1 MRKLNCI
8 LLVDDDNDCN
18 YLHKRIL
25 MKTRCAERI
34 EVVNDGEQAL
44 HFLKTAVNGLYPC
57 PDLILLDIN
66 MPGMNGWEFLEEYE
80 KLDSNVRAR
89 MVLVMLTSSV
99 SPDDEA
105 RALGMNLIGGFKR
118 KYLNE
123 ESIMDIIRT
132 YFPENVQ
139 V

>member
-1 MRKLNCI
+1 MKKLNCI

-18 YLHKRIL
+18 YLHKRVL
-25 MKTRCAERI
+25 KKAQCAERI

-44 HFLKTAVNGLYPC
+44 HFLKTAVDGIYPC

-80 KLDSNVRAR
+80 KLDTTVRAR
-89 MVLVMLTSSV
+89 IVLVMLTSSV
-99 SPDDEA
+99 NPDDEA
-105 RALGMNLIGGFKR
+105 QALKMNIIGGFRR
-118 KYLNE
+118 KYLTE
-123 ESIMDIIRT
+123 ESIKEIIRT

>member
-1 MRKLNCI
+1 MKKLNCI

-18 YLHKRIL
+18 YLHKRVLI
-25 MKTRCAERI
+25 KTQCAERI
-34 EVVNDGEQAL
+34 VVVNDGEQAL
-44 HFLKTAVNGLYPC
+44 HFLKTAVHGKYPC

-80 KLDSNVRAR
+80 KLDSEVRAKI
-89 MVLVMLTSSV
+89 VLVMLTSSV

-105 RALGMNLIGGFKR
+105 RAQKMGSLGGFRR
-118 KYLNE
+118 KYLTE
-123 ESIMDIIRT
+123 ESIKDIICT
-132 YFPENVQ
+132 YFPENVR

>member
-1 MRKLNCI
+1 MEKLNCI

-18 YLHKRIL
+18 YLHKRVL
-25 MKTRCAERI
+25 KKTQCAERI

-44 HFLKTAVNGLYPC
+44 HFLKTAVHGKYPC

-80 KLDSNVRAR
+80 KLDSEVRAKI
-89 MVLVMLTSSV
+89 VLVMLTSSV

-105 RALGMNLIGGFKR
+105 RALKMNIIGGFRR

-123 ESIMDIIRT
+123 ESILEIINA
-132 YFPENVQ
+132 YFPENSNV
-139 V
+139 

>member
-1 MRKLNCI
+1 MKKLNCV

-18 YLHKRIL
+18 YLHKRVL
-25 MKTRCAERI
+25 KKAQCAERV

-44 HFLKTAVNGLYPC
+44 HFLKTAVHGKYPC

-80 KLDSNVRAR
+80 KLDKEVRAKI
-89 MVLVMLTSSV
+89 VLVMLTSSV

-105 RALGMNLIGGFKR
+105 RALNMNLIGGFRR
-118 KYLNE
+118 KYLTE
-123 ESIMDIIRT
+123 ESIKEIIHS